1 MIEYNHKSQQK
12 YSSRIW
18 AVTGIILAVAFIV
31 IIRLSSIQLFDS
43 QGLKSYSQS
52 QGFRTEDILPER
64 GLILDRNGN
73 VLADNIVVY
82 NIGTR
87 YIDLQK
93 PESCFSYMAQ
103 IFGRSTEFYR
113 NKFKQEKSFYVLE
126 TRISPELVAK
136 IKNNPDCHGLKYD
149 KIMSRYYPYKN
160 AAGQVLGYI
169 NDQGEGKSGIEQ
181 YYDKILKGKKGKL
194 VIQRDKGGNIIT
206 SQKSQSIPAVNGG
219 KVHTTLDIEYQIIL
233 EEELA
238 KTVESNKAKS
248 GMGVIMDPKTGEV
261 LAMANYPLFDANKL
275 KYSTP
280 EVRKNRVI
288 MDQFEPGSI
297 FKFLPIAAALEKNL
311 FTPSSRIFCE
321 NGHWKV
327 DKYTVHDTKE
337 HDWLSLKEI
346 MVYSSNIGA
355 GKVGQKLGNQ
365 TLYDYSRKFGFG
377 ESTAI
382 GLYGESNGLLEVPE
396 KWSGVAYSQIPMG
409 QGIAVSLMQMISAY
423 SAVANGGI
431 LLKPYLV
438 TKTFNEKNKVNSM
451 AKVTPVRRAIT
462 KETSE
467 TLRTMMEAV
476 VDSGTGKGAYIKG
489 YHVAGKTGTA
499 QKAENGK
506 YSNQKYVASFM
517 GFFPANDPVL
527 VCGIVVDE
535 PQWGRHHGATSAVP
549 AVKNCFS
556 RIINTPNFNTLYPQ
570 VAKKGYVP
578 EVSQE
583 SKRNNHKEF
592 TSLSMIYRSKG
603 KESKDIIGQTETVDE
618 TETEAIDPSE
628 YDVLMPNLKG
638 MHVLNAEKKLRD
650 FGLIVQKNASRGRV
664 VSQEPKAGAYL
675 KLGETCK
682 LEAK

>member
-1 MIEYNHKSQQK
+1 MIEYNYKSQQK
-12 YSSRIW
+12 YSSRIL
-18 AVTGIILAVAFIV
+18 AVTGIILAVALVV
-31 IIRLSSIQLFDS
+31 IIRLASIQLFDS
-43 QGLKSYSQS
+43 QGLKNYSQS

-64 GLILDRNGN
+64 GLIYDRNGN
-73 VLADNIVVY
+73 ILADNIIVY

-93 PESCFSYMAQ
+93 PESCFAYMAQ
-103 IFGRSTEFYR
+103 VFGRSTAFYR

-126 TRISPELVAK
+126 THISPELVEK
-136 IKNNPDCHGLKYD
+136 IKNSPDCHGLKYD
-149 KIMSRYYPYKN
+149 KVMSRYYPYKN

-181 YYDKILKGKKGKL
+181 YYDKILKGTKGKL
-194 VIQRDKGGNIIT
+194 VVQRDKSGHIIT
-206 SQKSQSIPAVNGG
+206 SQNSKSIPAVNGG
-219 KVHTTLDIEYQIIL
+219 QVHTTLDIEYQIIL

-238 KTVESNKAKS
+238 EAVENNKAKS

-280 EVRKNRVI
+280 EIRKNRVI

-297 FKFLPIAAALEKNL
+297 FKFLPIAAALEQNV

-321 NGHWKV
+321 DGHWKV
-327 DKYTVHDTKE
+327 GKYTVHDTKE
-337 HDWLSLKEI
+337 HGWLSLNEI

-355 GKVGQKLGNQ
+355 GKIGQKLGNQ

-377 ESTAI
+377 ETTAI
-382 GLYGESNGLLEVPE
+382 GLYGESDGLLDIPE

-409 QGIAVSLMQMISAY
+409 QGIAVSMMQMVSAY

-438 TKTFNEKNKVNSM
+438 TKTFKEKNKVNSI
-451 AKVTPVRRAIT
+451 AKVTPVRRAIN
-462 KETSE
+462 KETAT

-517 GFFPANDPVL
+517 GFFPADDPVL
-527 VCGIVVDE
+527 VCGIVIDE

-556 RIINTPNFNTLYPQ
+556 RIINTPDFNTLYPQ
-570 VAKKGYVP
+570 VAKNGKAQGLSHS
-578 EVSQE
+578 SQQANQ
-583 SKRNNHKEF
+583 REF
-592 TSLSMIYRSKG
+592 TSLSMIYRSKD
-603 KESKDIIGQTETVDE
+603 KKKKDIIGQTETVDE
-618 TETEAIDPSE
+618 TETETIDPSE

-638 MHVLNAEKKLRD
+638 MHVLSAEKKLRD
-650 FGLIVQKNASRGRV
+650 FGLIVQKNAGRGRV